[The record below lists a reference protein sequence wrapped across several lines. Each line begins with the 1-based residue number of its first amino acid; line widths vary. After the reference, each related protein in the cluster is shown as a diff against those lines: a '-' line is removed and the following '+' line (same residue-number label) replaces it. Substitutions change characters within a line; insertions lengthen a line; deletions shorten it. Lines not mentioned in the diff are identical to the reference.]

1 MHPTEIRFDDM
12 QPLIAARRAELIRLC
27 HAHHVRRLDVFGSA
41 ASGDF
46 DPALS
51 DIDFL
56 VDFEPIPP
64 ADYADAYFSL
74 KERLEALF
82 GCDVDLVTES
92 SVVNPFFRQR
102 VNESR
107 EAVFGA

>member
-1 MHPTEIRFDDM
+1 M

-41 ASGDF
+41 ASGAF
-46 DPALS
+46 DRASS

-64 ADYADAYFSL
+64 RDYADAYFSL

-82 GCDVDLVTES
+82 GCTVDLVTES
-92 SVVNPFFRQR
+92 SVVNPFFRRR
-102 VNESR
+102 VNESK
-107 EAVFGA
+107 EAIFGA